1 MPDTQTNDPGAASG
15 VQVSVLGAGNW
26 GTTIAHLI
34 GQNGFKVNLWAR
46 SPELVTEINEHHR
59 NSQYLAGLEGVRL
72 SDNIIATSS
81 LEQAVRGVPLVFIVI
96 PSQAFRGVC
105 QQLGGLVQPSQ
116 LAVHA
121 TKGLELGSY
130 KRMTQIM
137 LEETCLRRIGVLSG
151 PNIAREM
158 IEGKPAGTVLASR
171 FPRVIEL
178 ARAHLK
184 SNQLRVYGNTD
195 VVGVELG
202 GTLKNIVAIA
212 AGMATQMQLGENA
225 KSLLITRGLSEIA
238 RLGVA
243 LGADPMSFSGLSGIG
258 DLMVTCASPI
268 SRNHRVGA
276 ALARGLSL
284 REAIESLGMVAE
296 GIKASQ
302 IAFELTNDLN
312 IRSPLMH
319 GVYRVV
325 HEGLDPRA
333 ALSELMNAAVQD
345 DIDPSLV
352 RAATSTPTTA
362 GPPGVRHG
370 S

>member
-1 MPDTQTNDPGAASG
+1 MSDTRAA
-15 VQVSVLGAGNW
+15 QVSVLGAGNW

-34 GQNGFKVNLWAR
+34 GQNGFTVKLWAR
-46 SPELVTEINEHHR
+46 KQELADEINQLRR
-59 NSQYLAGLEGVRL
+59 NSRYISGLEGVQL
-72 SDNIIATSS
+72 SANIVATAS
-81 LEQAVRGVPLVFIVI
+81 LAEAVRGVPLVFIVI
-96 PSQAFRGVC
+96 PSQAFRSVC
-105 QQLGGLVQPSQ
+105 EQLGELVEPSQ

-121 TKGLELGSY
+121 TKGLELGTY
-130 KRMTQIM
+130 KRMTEIM

-158 IEGKPAGTVLASR
+158 IEGKPAGTVVASR

-184 SNQLRVYGNTD
+184 SRQLRVYANTD

-202 GTLKNIVAIA
+202 GTLKNIIAIA

-225 KSLLITRGLSEIA
+225 KSLLITRGLSEVA

-243 LGADPMSFSGLSGIG
+243 LGADPMTFSGLAGIG

-276 ALARGLSL
+276 ALARGMNLT
-284 REAIESLGMVAE
+284 EAINSLGMVAE
-296 GIKASQ
+296 GVKASK
-302 IAFELTNDLN
+302 IAFELTNQLN
-312 IRSPLMH
+312 IRSPLIH

-333 ALSELMNAAVQD
+333 ALSELMDAAVQD

-352 RAATSTPTTA
+352 RAANGSPPR
-362 GPPGVRHG
+362 GPHG
-370 S
+370 G

>member
-1 MPDTQTNDPGAASG
+1 MADTTNPQ
-15 VQVSVLGAGNW
+15 VTVSVLGAGNW

-34 GQNGFKVNLWAR
+34 GQNGFPVTLWAR
-46 SPELVTEINEHHR
+46 KPELAREINER
-59 NSQYLAGLEGVRL
+59 RQNSHYLPDLTI
-72 SDNIIATSS
+72 SDQVHATSD
-81 LEQAVRGVPLVFIVI
+81 LAAAVRDVPLVFIVI
-96 PSQAFRGVC
+96 PSQAFRSVC
-105 QQLGGLVQPSQ
+105 EQIGDLVHPSQ

-130 KRMTQIM
+130 RRMSEIM
-137 LEETCLRRIGVLSG
+137 LEETCLRQIGVLSG

-158 IEGKPAGTVLASR
+158 CEGKPAGTVLASR
-171 FPRVIEL
+171 FPRVIDV
-178 ARAHLK
+178 ARKHLRSK
-184 SNQLRVYGNTD
+184 QLRVYANTD

-202 GTLKNIVAIA
+202 GTLKNIIAIA

-243 LGADPMSFSGLSGIG
+243 LGADPMTFSGLAGIG

-276 ALARGLSL
+276 ALARGMSL
-284 REAIESLGMVAE
+284 AEAIASLGMVAE
-296 GIKASQ
+296 GVKACK
-302 IAFELTNDLN
+302 IAFELTNKLDM
-312 IRSPLMH
+312 RSPLIH

-325 HEGLDPRA
+325 HEGVPPKF
-333 ALSELMNAAVQD
+333 ALAELMAGAVQD

-352 RAATSTPTTA
+352 RAAGTA
-362 GPPGVRHG
+362 GR
-370 S
+370 